1 MRTTLTLMMAS
12 LALAPA
18 LALGAP
24 LSRLE
29 AVALYAADASAA
41 LAEPAS
47 FPALSA
53 ADDTLARQ
61 VTDAISG
68 IIASGAAQ
76 VEVSVQAGEVTLSG
90 EASNAQVVNQLL
102 DTASA
107 VYGVKEVKSAIKL
120 SAS

>member
-1 MRTTLTLMMAS
+1 MRTALTLMIAS

-18 LALGAP
+18 LASGAP
-24 LSRLE
+24 LSHLD
-29 AVALYAADASAA
+29 AVALYAADASAV
-41 LAEPAS
+41 LAEPGP
-47 FPALSA
+47 FPSMSA

-76 VEVSVQAGEVTLSG
+76 VEVVVSGGEVTLSG
-90 EASNAQVVNQLL
+90 EASNPQVVNQLL